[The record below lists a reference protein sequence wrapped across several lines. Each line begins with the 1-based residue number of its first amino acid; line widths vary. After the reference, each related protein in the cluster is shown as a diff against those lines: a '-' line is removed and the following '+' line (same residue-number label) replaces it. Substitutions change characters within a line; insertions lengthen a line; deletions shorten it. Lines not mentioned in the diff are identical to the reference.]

1 MKKENNEILDVLNSI
16 DLSDNSCKENK
27 TEVTKE
33 EMQQNIYEEET
44 LKKSDFC
51 DLDDEIAKLASQIE
65 QETEDDLKDVSLK
78 IKIKNTFSFLLKYLA
93 SSAAIFVMLL
103 IWTNYSAY
111 SELAMNYFNPDK
123 LQNSE
128 KLLYSSVLDLNNKD
142 DKILFENKKTLKK
155 QKKEIKKE
163 SKKALEIRKKIEA
176 KTKTNITKNK
186 VFHSLDKLV
195 QKKSEENLDF
205 KVDIVPFENRII
217 IPRIWKNIP
226 LIDVKTRKVKTLKR
240 LEEIFNDDL
249 AKWVVRYPW
258 SAKPWQI
265 WNVFIFWH
273 SSNFPWI
280 KWKYNNVFALLNN
293 LRKGDNIIVYYNQK
307 KYVYKVK
314 TKSVI
319 NPGEVWILKRNKWK
333 QELTL
338 MTCWPIWTSLKRKLI
353 IAELVK

>member
-16 DLSDNSCKENK
+16 DLSNTSCKENK

-128 KLLYSSVLDLNNKD
+128 KLLYSSVLDINNKE
-142 DKILFENKKTLKK
+142 DKI
-155 QKKEIKKE
+155 
-163 SKKALEIRKKIEA
+163 
-176 KTKTNITKNK
+176 
-186 VFHSLDKLV
+186 
-195 QKKSEENLDF
+195 
-205 KVDIVPFENRII
+205 
-217 IPRIWKNIP
+217 
-226 LIDVKTRKVKTLKR
+226 
-240 LEEIFNDDL
+240 IF
-249 AKWVVRYPW
+249 
-258 SAKPWQI
+258 
-265 WNVFIFWH
+265 
-273 SSNFPWI
+273 
-280 KWKYNNVFALLNN
+280 
-293 LRKGDNIIVYYNQK
+293 
-307 KYVYKVK
+307 
-314 TKSVI
+314 
-319 NPGEVWILKRNKWK
+319 
-333 QELTL
+333 
-338 MTCWPIWTSLKRKLI
+338 
-353 IAELVK
+353 